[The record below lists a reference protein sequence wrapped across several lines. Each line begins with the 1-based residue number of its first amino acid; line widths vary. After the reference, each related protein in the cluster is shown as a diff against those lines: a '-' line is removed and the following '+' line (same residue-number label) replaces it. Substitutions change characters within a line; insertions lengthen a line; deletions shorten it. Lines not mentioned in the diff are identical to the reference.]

1 MGGILLKELSKVI
14 QSYPASGIRKMFELA
29 DKYENVISLTVG
41 EPAFDTPEN
50 IKNAAKMSLDRNNT
64 HYVSNAG
71 IPALRKAIAEKYSK
85 MVGDDYSQDNVMIA
99 IGGMEAIFL
108 ALLATVNPGDEVL
121 IPDPGYPNYQGQT
134 VILGANAINVP
145 IHEKNG
151 FNIQAKDIEAAITER
166 TKALILNSPSNPLG
180 SVLSREEL
188 AEIAKVVEK
197 YDLFVISD
205 EVYEE
210 IIYDGHRHHS
220 ISQFPE
226 IRENVLVVNSLSKT
240 YAMTGWRIGYV
251 LGSEKIIQAMPKIQE
266 GIASCVSPF
275 IQDAALE
282 AIRSS
287 GESVKFMQKEYS
299 RKRHIVI
306 EEINKIRGLEY
317 KGSPGSFYAFVNIK
331 GTGMTSQEFAE
342 KLVVE
347 EQVLVV
353 PGSAFGAM
361 GEGYVRIVFAGSDDD
376 LREAFRRMGRF
387 VDSLD
392 ISL

>member
-251 LGSEKIIQAMPKIQE
+251 VGSEKIIQAMPKIQE

-392 ISL
+392 VSP

>member
-251 LGSEKIIQAMPKIQE
+251 VGSEKIIQAMPKIQE

>member
-1 MGGILLKELSKVI
+1 MKELSKVI
-14 QSYPASGIRKMFELA
+14 RNYPASGIRKMFELA
-29 DKYENVISLTVG
+29 DKYDNVISLTVG

-71 IPALRKAIAEKYSK
+71 IPELREAIAGKYSK
-85 MVGDDYSQDNVMIA
+85 LVGDDYTQDNVMIA

-121 IPDPGYPNYQGQT
+121 IPDPGYPNYQGQA
-134 VILGANAINVP
+134 VILGANAVNVP

-151 FNIQAKDIEAAITER
+151 FNIKAEDIEAAITER

-210 IIYDGHRHHS
+210 IIYDGHKHHS

-251 LGSEKIIQAMPKIQE
+251 VGSEKIIQAMPKIQE

-282 AIRSS
+282 AIQSS
-287 GESVKFMQKEYS
+287 GESVKFMQREYS
-299 RKRHIVI
+299 RKRDIVI

-353 PGSAFGAM
+353 PGSAFGSM
-361 GEGYVRIVFAGSDDD
+361 
-376 LREAFRRMGRF
+376 
-387 VDSLD
+387 
-392 ISL
+392 

>member
-1 MGGILLKELSKVI
+1 MKELSKVI
-14 QSYPASGIRKMFELA
+14 LSYPASGIRKMFELA
-29 DKYENVISLTVG
+29 NKYDNVISLTVG

-71 IPALRKAIAEKYSK
+71 IPELREAIAEKYSRL
-85 MVGDDYSQDNVMIA
+85 VGDNYTKDNVMIA

-121 IPDPGYPNYQGQT
+121 IPNPGYPNYQGQI
-134 VILGANAINVP
+134 VLLGAKAVNVP
-145 IHEKNG
+145 IYEENG
-151 FNIQAKDIEAAITER
+151 FNIQAKDIEAAVTER

-180 SVLSREEL
+180 SVLSKDGL
-188 AEIAKVVEK
+188 AEIAKVVKK

-210 IIYDGHRHHS
+210 ILFDGHEHHS

-251 LGSEKIIQAMPKIQE
+251 VGSEKIIESMPKIQE

-287 GESVKFMQKEYS
+287 GETVKSMQREYS
-299 RKRHIVI
+299 RKRDIVV
-306 EEINKIRGLEY
+306 EEIKSIKGLEY

-331 GTGMTSQEFAE
+331 GSGMTSQEFAE
-342 KLVVE
+342 RLVLQ

-353 PGSAFGAM
+353 PGSAFGSM
-361 GEGYVRIVFAGSDDD
+361 GEGYVRIVFAGSDHD
-376 LREAFRRMGRF
+376 LREAFKRIKRF
-387 VDSLD
+387 MEPL
-392 ISL
+392 